1 MKHSKTQ
8 TSIGLSSYKPMNI
21 MNYKTTKTMNKNES
35 LAVSSAVSNEL
46 WFRSCNKPLRIARL
60 KFVNKNNK

>member
-1 MKHSKTQ
+1 MSDVSKDSAHSKTQ

-35 LAVSSAVSNEL
+35 LAEL
-46 WFRSCNKPLRIARL
+46 QKATEDRKTEVR
-60 KFVNKNNK
+60 K